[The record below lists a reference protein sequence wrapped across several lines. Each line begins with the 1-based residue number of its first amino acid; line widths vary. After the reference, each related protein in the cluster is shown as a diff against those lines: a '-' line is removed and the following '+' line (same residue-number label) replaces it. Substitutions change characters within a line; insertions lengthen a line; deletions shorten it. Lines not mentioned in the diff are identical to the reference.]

1 MPTKILLTSSISL
14 GLLLTLIGCS
24 GQSSPAQTNKKQPN
38 QQITT
43 PIQGSPTTEILAEPA
58 MLPMPISSH
67 AKLVRSKLVNTK
79 QRLMTTADMNHYLP
93 PPNIPAYPVINTD
106 EKNSESYQTLANNP
120 VKLVQ
125 QQPVSTFSI
134 DVDTGSYS
142 NIRRMINQ
150 GNLPPKAAVR
160 LEELINYFNYQY
172 PVPTTTKQPFL
183 IDTEMYAAPW
193 NSDRKLLKIGLKGY
207 QVATNQ
213 LGNANLVFLLDVSGS
228 MNQANKLP
236 LLKKSLMMLTSQLGK
251 NDRVSIVVYAGAA
264 GVVLQPTAGN
274 NHQAINMALSQL
286 RAGGST
292 HGSQGIELAYQLAK
306 QSFISDGINRVILAT
321 DGDFNVGTTNIE
333 SLKSL
338 IETQRKSGIGLTTLG
353 FGQGNYNDHL
363 MEQLA
368 DIGNG
373 NYAYIDNIN
382 EARKVLVDQLS
393 STLQIIA
400 KDVKIQVEFN
410 PDQVAE
416 YRLLGYENRQLA
428 REDFNNDKVDAGDIG
443 AGHDVTAIY
452 ELTLTNATNKQIDP
466 LRYKSITKQPS
477 LSSEIA
483 MIKLRYKQ
491 PNSAHSKLITKVVAR
506 NLLSTAATND
516 FKFATAVAAFGQLL
530 QGGKYLGK
538 YTYQDVIE
546 LANRY
551 KGIDDFGYRHEF
563 IQLVRTVSLLN
574 PTPTNQ

>member
-1 MPTKILLTSSISL
+1 MLTKIRLTSSIAL

-24 GQSSPAQTNKKQPN
+24 GQSTPPQTTKKQSN
-38 QQITT
+38 QQITS
-43 PIQGSPTTEILAEPA
+43 PIQRAPTTEMLAAPA
-58 MLPMPISSH
+58 MVPMPMSSH
-67 AKLVRSKLVNTK
+67 TK
-79 QRLMTTADMNHYLP
+79 HRLMTTADINHYLP
-93 PPNIPAYPVINTD
+93 SPNIPAYPVINTL

-172 PVPTTTKQPFL
+172 PVPTSTKQPFL
-183 IDTEMYAAPW
+183 INTEMYDAPW

-236 LLKKSLMMLTSQLGK
+236 LLKKSLMMLTAQLGK

-338 IETQRKSGIGLTTLG
+338 IETQRQSGIGLTTLG

-393 STLQIIA
+393 STLKIIA

-452 ELTLTNATNKQIDP
+452 ELTLTGATNRQIDP

-506 NLLSTAATND
+506 NSLSTAATND

-530 QGGKYLGK
+530 QGGKYLGN
-538 YTYQDVIE
+538 YNYQDVIK
-546 LANRY
+546 LATSH

-574 PTPTNQ
+574 PTATNQKLHDKD

>member
-1 MPTKILLTSSISL
+1 MLTKIRLTSSIAL

-24 GQSSPAQTNKKQPN
+24 GQSTPPQTTKKQSN
-38 QQITT
+38 QQITS
-43 PIQGSPTTEILAEPA
+43 PIQRAPTTEMLAAPA
-58 MLPMPISSH
+58 MVPMPMSSH
-67 AKLVRSKLVNTK
+67 TK
-79 QRLMTTADMNHYLP
+79 HRLMTTADINHYLP
-93 PPNIPAYPVINTD
+93 SPNIPAYPVINTL

-125 QQPVSTFSI
+125 QQLVSTFSI

-172 PVPTTTKQPFL
+172 PVPTSTKQPFL
-183 IDTEMYAAPW
+183 INTEMYDAPW

-236 LLKKSLMMLTSQLGK
+236 LLKKSLMMLTAQLGK

-338 IETQRKSGIGLTTLG
+338 IETQRQSGIGLTTLG

-393 STLQIIA
+393 STLKIIA

-452 ELTLTNATNKQIDP
+452 ELTLTGATNRQIDP

-506 NLLSTAATND
+506 NSLSTAATND

-530 QGGKYLGK
+530 QGGKYLGN
-538 YTYQDVIE
+538 YNYQDVIE
-546 LANRY
+546 LATSH

-574 PTPTNQ
+574 PTATNQKLHDKD

>member
-1 MPTKILLTSSISL
+1 MLTKIRLTSSIAL

-24 GQSSPAQTNKKQPN
+24 GQSTPPQTTKKQSN
-38 QQITT
+38 QQITS
-43 PIQGSPTTEILAEPA
+43 PIQRAPTTEMLAAPA
-58 MLPMPISSH
+58 MVPMPMSSH
-67 AKLVRSKLVNTK
+67 TK
-79 QRLMTTADMNHYLP
+79 HRLMTTADINHYLP
-93 PPNIPAYPVINTD
+93 SPNIPAYPVINTL

-125 QQPVSTFSI
+125 QQLVSTFSI

-172 PVPTTTKQPFL
+172 PVPTSTKQPFL
-183 IDTEMYAAPW
+183 INTEMYDAPW

-236 LLKKSLMMLTSQLGK
+236 LLKKSLMMLTAQLGE

-338 IETQRKSGIGLTTLG
+338 IETQRQSGIGLTTLG

-393 STLQIIA
+393 STLKIIA

-452 ELTLTNATNKQIDP
+452 ELTLTGATNRQIDP

-506 NLLSTAATND
+506 NSLSTAATND

-530 QGGKYLGK
+530 QGGKYLGN
-538 YTYQDVIE
+538 YNYQDVIE
-546 LANRY
+546 LATSH

-574 PTPTNQ
+574 PTATNQKLHDKD